1 MVLMVAAY
9 PFAALAQT
17 YGTQDA
23 HYVTNSRNDA
33 VLRYIVCL
41 ELVAGTL
48 PSSMSLDMR
57 MARAEADCQSAAA
70 RLPNSAREPDVADIR
85 GMILECGFRPGEA
98 SPDADCGAPSTSV
111 SNAGQRPGAV
121 PGQRPVMPQA
131 PARPLVADEVD
142 LAPRVIELGKWIE
155 GVAHDGADLW
165 AAESGQR
172 TMAKVDYRTG
182 KVIERFNVGRLPIE
196 VIATGSGDV
205 YTLVA
210 TDKVVLRHDRSG
222 KKSQL
227 AKLKACP
234 SGMRAAGSDL
244 FVLGEPDCSSAS
256 SQLVRIDTKKGT
268 QKATADLGEWSTSL
282 TPVGNDVWVGH
293 ARGTALSIVD
303 RSTLKSGKLP
313 LPGIEVWTLASNSSS
328 VFAGGRYENT
338 DNDGS
343 VVMVDARS
351 RREVSR
357 FSATELVTKIAA
369 DDEKVVAVG
378 NQGTV
383 WILSA
388 DDLSLVRTIRL
399 SVGAFNP
406 SSVSFVGSDLVIST
420 GQYRGENGAVFV
432 LSGYMPQGFSR
443 SSSNDQA
450 IRPGTRPAAP
460 GQTAGQRPNTPNAIG
475 GQRPSRPTAGQPA
488 GRPNSGQQAGR
499 PSSGQ
504 QAGRPG
510 SGQQAGSRPARP
522 GSNPAST
529 TPRARPGSEFPILA
543 GSLGGNIRAQANISA
558 TKIASTNFGQP
569 ITLLRRTNKM
579 LDGYPWFA
587 VRLGNGDQ
595 GFQWGGIICA
605 NRKPISGTKEICA
618 ARKPSRPSNSNLNAG
633 SRSGN
638 GQANTADVIVGVL
651 DLFGKIIDSQNQG
664 AGNGSGSGRNAD
676 IFRQRLNVTPDTGGL
691 SFMHELNQNQL
702 ALFTVRGAKGQKLNA
717 ELFSDTQNA
726 AFEIYINNAVKGGR
740 TLPGAGDSDYAS
752 SFEGQLPVSG
762 DYQIVVGSTGGRSS
776 FELVVALQDPVP
788 TFQNA
793 PSAGTGNS
801 QLVAGTYTSQT
812 GSSGNIFL
820 NDQTGALTWQ
830 VFCGGSIPLT
840 PDWNRSELVPQS
852 GQLRP
857 FRLDVRGGKVVGFR
871 SGQDTY
877 VRQDNVMMP
886 GCAPAPGNSA
896 SSNQRSGTP
905 VQAADWTL
913 APQDPRESKDYSG
926 VPNAYWAVCESANLD
941 PNSPVYNNEKAYW
954 DCADEGLRQ
963 APAAAASGQ
972 NQNSGTANQ
981 AADWTLAPQDPRESK
996 DYSGVPNAYWAI
1008 CESANLDPNSPA
1020 YNNEKAFWDC
1030 ADEGLRQAAAAT
1042 GSGPSPAGVPTM
1054 PDGSPV
1060 PNGLYQSCALT
1071 HGENTP
1077 AYDTC
1082 VAQGIGGPDP
1092 NASGAD
1098 GQAGT
1103 SPEEADIGNRGD
1115 YSALPQAKQDECG
1128 TRFPDSPLQ
1137 DKEFY
1142 GCMNAAL
1149 DAQLAGTAPAAA
1161 PLDPN
1166 TGGPDPNASG
1176 ADGQDGTSPEEA
1188 DVGNRGDY
1196 SALPQATQD
1205 SCGQQFPDSPLQDKE
1220 FYGCMNA
1227 ALDAQLAGGAP
1238 APTTPATGGELNPG
1252 GAYSDLADAMLQA
1265 CQGDTSCLDNA
1276 RAVVG
1281 EFSDLTI
1288 EDLQNCSVPEGY
1300 GGDPFFN
1307 CVYALR
1313 DSRAAGSGSDGQA
1326 PVAVDLNPGGAY
1338 GDLGED
1344 VLQACQGDIGCLD
1357 NARGQIEE
1365 NNRLAID
1372 NRVAS
1377 EFSDLDGEEIQGCA
1391 TYGYGSN
1398 DFFNCLYAVRDSKA
1412 QQNAPE
1418 PAPVEQDSQQGNT
1431 EQDVPS
1437 GADQQTVLSALTE
1450 YCTGTYSGDQV
1461 GQCEQVLSQCVYG
1474 YTDYESAEFNQCVQG
1489 SGW

>member
-17 YGTQDA
+17 YGTEDA

-48 PSSMSLDMR
+48 PSSMSLDTR

-98 SPDADCGAPSTSV
+98 SPDADCGAPSTSA
-111 SNAGQRPGAV
+111 SNAGQRPGAM
-121 PGQRPVMPQA
+121 PGQRPGTPQA
-131 PARPLVADEVD
+131 PARRPLVADEVD

-155 GVAHDGADLW
+155 GVAHNGAHLW

-182 KVIERFNVGRLPIE
+182 KVIERLNVGRLPVE

-210 TDKVVLRHDRSG
+210 TDKVVLKHDSRG

-227 AKLKACP
+227 AKLKSCP

-256 SQLVRIDTKKGT
+256 SQLVRIDTQKGT
-268 QKATADLGEWSTSL
+268 QKATANLGEWSTSL
-282 TPVGNDVWVGH
+282 TPAGNEVWVGH
-293 ARGTALSIVD
+293 ARGTALTIVD
-303 RSTLKSGKLP
+303 RSTLKSGKLA
-313 LPGIEVWTLASNSSS
+313 LPGIEVWTLAANSRS

-443 SSSNDQA
+443 PSSNNQA
-450 IRPGTRPAAP
+450 VRPGTRPAAP
-460 GQTAGQRPNTPNAIG
+460 GVTAGQRPN
-475 GQRPSRPTAGQPA
+475 RPTAGQPA

-499 PSSGQ
+499 PN
-504 QAGRPG
+504 

-522 GSNPAST
+522 GSNPAPT

-558 TKIASTNFGQP
+558 TKIASTNYGQP

-633 SRSGN
+633 SRPGN

-664 AGNGSGSGRNAD
+664 AGNGSGSGSNAG
-676 IFRQRLNVTPDTGGL
+676 IFRQRLDVTPDTGGL
-691 SFMHELNQNQL
+691 SFVHELNQNQL
-702 ALFTVRGAKGQKLNA
+702 AIFTVRGVKGQKLNA

-740 TLPGAGDSDYAS
+740 TLPGAGDSEYAS
-752 SFEGQLPVSG
+752 SFEGQLPVNG

-871 SGQDTY
+871 SGKDTY
-877 VRQDNVMMP
+877 TRQDNVMMP

-913 APQDPRESKDYSG
+913 APK
-926 VPNAYWAVCESANLD
+926 
-941 PNSPVYNNEKAYW
+941 
-954 DCADEGLRQ
+954 
-963 APAAAASGQ
+963 
-972 NQNSGTANQ
+972 
-981 AADWTLAPQDPRESK
+981 DPRESK

-1030 ADEGLRQAAAAT
+1030 ADEGLRQAAASGGT
-1042 GSGPSPAGVPTM
+1042 GASPAGVPTM

-1060 PNGLYQSCALT
+1060 PNGLYQSCAAS
-1071 HGENTP
+1071 HGEGTP
-1077 AYDTC
+1077 AYDSCVDHGIASIALSDMVSNDPRRNNDYSVITRHEIDFC
-1082 VAQGIGGPDP
+1082 KEKGALGSSEFYICLDNQVAQINRASQLDNTNNGGPDP
-1092 NASGAD
+1092 NALGAD
-1098 GQAGT
+1098 GQENT

-1149 DAQLAGTAPAAA
+1149 DAQLAGTTPAAA
-1161 PLDPN
+1161 PVDPN
-1166 TGGPDPNASG
+1166 NGGPDPNAVG
-1176 ADGQDGTSPEEA
+1176 ANGQEDTVPGQA
-1188 DVGNRGDY
+1188 DAGNRGDY
-1196 SALPQATQD
+1196 SALPQAKQD
-1205 SCGQQFPDSPLQDKE
+1205 ECGAQFPDSPAQDKE

-1227 ALDAQLAGGAP
+1227 ALDAHLADGAP
-1238 APTTPATGGELNPG
+1238 APTTPAPGELNPG
-1252 GAYSDLADAMLQA
+1252 GAYGDLADAMLQA
-1265 CQGDTSCLDNA
+1265 CQGDISCLDNA

-1281 EFSDLTI
+1281 EFSDLSLQ
-1288 EDLQNCSVPEGY
+1288 DLQQCSVPAGY
-1300 GGDPFFN
+1300 GGDDFFN

-1313 DSRAAGSGSDGQA
+1313 DSKAAAAGSGSDAQA
-1326 PVAVDLNPGGAY
+1326 PVDLNPGGAY

-1344 VLQACQGDIGCLD
+1344 VLQSCQGDIGCLD
-1357 NARGQIEE
+1357 NARSQIEE

-1377 EFSDLDGEEIQGCA
+1377 EFSDLDGEEVQGCA

-1418 PAPVEQDSQQGNT
+1418 PAPVDQGAQQDNGQG
-1431 EQDVPS
+1431 
-1437 GADQQTVLSALTE
+1437 GAADQQTVLDAMNVHCSGNYE
-1450 YCTGTYSGDQV
+1450 GDQV
-1461 GQCEQVLSQCVYG
+1461 GQCQEALSQCVYG
-1474 YTDYESAEFNQCVQG
+1474 YTDYASAAFDQCVRG